1 MVFLSERVQLHTHTS
16 SHVCTSRVGRG
27 HSLCPCSC
35 TVLSGRSRRLY
46 ALGHVCTRGSLRR
59 VTNPVNH
66 YESSRPRR
74 PRPKSSDGGGVRCCH
89 DGGGGGDDDDDDAR
103 CPTPREASLGL
114 NRGPAARWHRGQT
127 LLPPLSR
134 AVCITFV
141 VEVFGSQPGA
151 RLRPVRQRCQWRRD
165 FSGRRDKWWHGWR
178 RSEAARRPRDWA
190 WVRVRKSHLR
200 SRED

>member
-1 MVFLSERVQLHTHTS
+1 MCVRRESAEAIHFVHAHAQCSVAAHAASTPSGMCAHAALSGESPTLSTIMNPAAHD
-16 SHVCTSRVGRG
+16 GRG
-27 HSLCPCSC
+27 RRAA
-35 TVLSGRSRRLY
+35 TVV
-46 ALGHVCTRGSLRR
+46 VCAAATTELAA
-59 VTNPVNH
+59 TTTMTTTT
-66 YESSRPRR
+66 
-74 PRPKSSDGGGVRCCH
+74 
-89 DGGGGGDDDDDDAR
+89 R